1 MEPVLFYGVPQGCS
15 FGSIVALEWQGQ
27 PYRLCRIEM
36 MEQPWA
42 PLYAKVNPLFKTP
55 ALLLEDGEPLTESLA
70 ILQHLAARD
79 LSRRLGFEQGSREFD
94 RLNQMLAYLTTDFF
108 AAFGPLWTLYDT
120 QGMSGVEQEL
130 LRRLGREQVA
140 EGCAYLNGLLV
151 EREWLLGDARSMAD
165 AYFVGIARW
174 AEYHRLFDLKQEYP
188 NLARHLARLRDDP
201 AVRFAETIERGEQP
215 AGQGHFR
222 GHVSLK
228 ELEPR
233 LAPDALSA

>member
-15 FGSIVALEWQGQ
+15 FGSIVALEWLGK

-36 MEQPWA
+36 LEQPWDA
-42 PLYAKVNPLFKTP
+42 LYAKVNPLFKTP

-79 LSRRLGFEQGSREFD
+79 LETRLGFVQGSREFD
-94 RLNQMLAYLTTDFF
+94 RLNQMLAYLNTDFF

-120 QGMSGVEQEL
+120 QGMSGVEQEM
-130 LRRLGREQVA
+130 LRRLGRESVS
-140 EGCAYLNGLLV
+140 ESCAYLDKLLA
-151 EREWLLGDARSMAD
+151 EREWLLGDERSMAD

-188 NLARHLARLRDDP
+188 NLARHLAKLRDDP
-201 AVRFAETIERGEQP
+201 AVRFAEAIERGEQP
-215 AGQGHFR
+215 VGQGHFK
-222 GHVSLK
+222 GHVSLR
-228 ELEPR
+228 ELESR
-233 LAPDALSA
+233 LAA